1 MKKAHN
7 GRSFYGPV
15 TRLANCS
22 EPGTVTPDTSLK
34 EAAGVMLEMKV
45 GGLPVV
51 DGERLVGI
59 ITETDLLNALRE
71 MLPGD

>member
-1 MKKAHN
+1 M
-7 GRSFYGPV
+7 
-15 TRLANCS
+15 ANCS

-34 EAAGVMLEMKV
+34 KAAGVMLEMKV

-59 ITETDLLNALRE
+59 ITETDLLNAL
-71 MLPGD
+71 